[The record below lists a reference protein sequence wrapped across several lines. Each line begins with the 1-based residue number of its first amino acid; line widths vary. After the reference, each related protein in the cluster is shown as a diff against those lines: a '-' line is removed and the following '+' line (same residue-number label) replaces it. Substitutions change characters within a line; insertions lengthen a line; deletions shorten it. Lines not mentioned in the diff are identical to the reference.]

1 MGGLELG
8 CPSESAQVGGRPG
21 VDTPTITSHRMW
33 TMDEVA
39 LLSQGSFQ
47 RGLPKA
53 PQRWEGLTP
62 SAPRS
67 GVWWHM
73 STATH
78 RGCLWH
84 LESQRRYSQGVK
96 QTKTEEVA
104 VILHLLPPSRLCLS
118 PVPPSGQTGL
128 EASEQEN
135 MRNRVCKGQPR
146 GAKQE
151 GQGMALRANGAG
163 LGPVIHWLWATGGG
177 GGRGTKGRFKEK

>member
-21 VDTPTITSHRMW
+21 VDTPTIISHRMW

-39 LLSQGSFQ
+39 LLCQGSFQ

-67 GVWWHM
+67 GVWRHM

-96 QTKTEEVA
+96 QTKTGRSSCYS
-104 VILHLLPPSRLCLS
+104 PPPPTFPSLS
-118 PVPPSGQTGL
+118 VSS
-128 EASEQEN
+128 AS
-135 MRNRVCKGQPR
+135 
-146 GAKQE
+146 
-151 GQGMALRANGAG
+151 
-163 LGPVIHWLWATGGG
+163 LWANWAGSQ
-177 GGRGTKGRFKEK
+177 